1 MTMRPDGIDTEAA
14 RVPERAASRDEEQEA
29 SAAPE
34 PAPSAEEEWRRTQH
48 ESGYLLKVVQ
58 PALLGLMD
66 GSVSTLAPLFAS
78 AFATRST
85 HTAFLVGLA
94 AAVGAGISMGFAEA
108 LSDTGKLTGRGS
120 PIVRGTI
127 TGVATLIGGLMHTL
141 PFLIPHLALALA
153 IAYGVVGIELVT
165 IAIIRNR
172 YFAMN
177 FWLSIL
183 QVVVGGGLVFLA
195 GVLIGNS

>member
-1 MTMRPDGIDTEAA
+1 MTMLPDGIETEAA
-14 RVPERAASRDEEQEA
+14 RVPERAASQAEDQETSA
-29 SAAPE
+29 SE
-34 PAPSAEEEWRRTQH
+34 PAPSAEEEWRRTQDA
-48 ESGYLLKVVQ
+48 SSYLLKIVQ

-78 AFATRST
+78 AFATRSP

-120 PIVRGTI
+120 PLIRGAI

-141 PFLIPHLALALA
+141 PFLIPHLGLALA
-153 IAYGVVGIELVT
+153 VAYGVVGIELVS

-183 QVVVGGGLVFLA
+183 QVIVGGGLVFLA